1 MDQKLISGIGNIYAS
16 EILHLCKI
24 NPLKESKKISKKEM
38 KKLVFFSKSVLKNA
52 IKKGGS
58 SIRDFVHISG
68 NTGNFQNY
76 FKVYNRES
84 EKCLKSNCPG
94 KISRVI
100 ISNRSTFYCNFCQK

>member
-24 NPLKESKKISKKEM
+24 NPLKDQKKSQKRDEEIS
-38 KKLVFFSKSVLKNA
+38 FFFKICIKNA

-68 NTGNFQNY
+68 NW
-76 FKVYNRES
+76 
-84 EKCLKSNCPG
+84 
-94 KISRVI
+94 
-100 ISNRSTFYCNFCQK
+100 